1 MEEFKPNSNRSKEV
15 AKAGTPEKKVTKVVS
30 GKLKKT
36 NRLKDIFISEDAS
49 SVKSYILTEILVPM
63 IKKTISESLRAGLD
77 ILFYGENGRTER
89 NTNPSRLAYSTY
101 YSGENDRRTYTAARP
116 KTAYSYE
123 NILLPTR
130 ADAMEVLEQM
140 DELIERYGIV
150 SVADLYGL
158 VDLPCGYTAD
168 KYGWKDLQTA
178 EPIRVDDGYILRLPK
193 ALPIN

>member
-89 NTNPSRLAYSTY
+89 NTNPSRLSYNAYY
-101 YSGENDRRTYTAARP
+101 FGGNDRRTYTAARP

-158 VDLPCGYTAD
+158 VDLPCDYTAD